1 MEQTDAGLIS
11 LRRRS
16 EPPKHPGAGSMRCS
30 WTSTHSP
37 RHVLGPSHRGFY
49 AAAGLE
55 GLRGHLVP
63 GGVFGLWSDDPPDD
77 GFEAV
82 LTEVDS
88 HVVTFPNFYTG
99 EPSANTVYVARAD
112 AQRP

>member
-1 MEQTDAGLIS
+1 MV
-11 LRRRS
+11 RR
-16 EPPKHPGAGSMRCS
+16 
-30 WTSTHSP
+30 
-37 RHVLGPSHRGFY
+37 
-49 AAAGLE
+49 
-55 GLRGHLVP
+55 
-63 GGVFGLWSDDPPDD
+63 PPDD

-82 LTEVDS
+82 LAEVFAEVDS